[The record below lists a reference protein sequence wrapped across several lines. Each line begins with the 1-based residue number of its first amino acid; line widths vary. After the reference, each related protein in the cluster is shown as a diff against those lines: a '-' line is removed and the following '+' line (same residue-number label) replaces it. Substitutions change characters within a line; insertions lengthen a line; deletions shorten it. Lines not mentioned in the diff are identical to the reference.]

1 MRGYVALLLLLAAI
15 WGASFMFIKI
25 AVDELAP
32 TTTMALRLVFSAFP
46 LLAIVFVKRGFRPAS
61 AEMRTIVV
69 PAMILGVFS
78 TALPFTLIAW
88 GETKIDS
95 GVAAIGNA
103 SMPIFVAILALRFR
117 KSERATGARMFGVVL
132 GLIGVAVLA
141 GVDPKGG
148 WAGFVGTLAVVA
160 ASVSYAIATLY
171 TQSLLDTVHNDVL
184 AAFSVPWGMIWLLP
198 IGVIQAPSHWPG
210 WDVIAAV
217 LALALLG
224 TVAGQLIFFR
234 MIYRYGSARASL
246 GLYLLPVPALIY
258 GALLL
263 GETVTMSAIAGLV
276 LILTGTALGSGL
288 IRLPRRAPVPA
299 SPWATGSSVTGSGSA
314 GGDAR
319 AL

>member
-1 MRGYVALLLLLAAI
+1 V
-15 WGASFMFIKI
+15 
-25 AVDELAP
+25 
-32 TTTMALRLVFSAFP
+32 
-46 LLAIVFVKRGFRPAS
+46 
-61 AEMRTIVV
+61 
-69 PAMILGVFS
+69 
-78 TALPFTLIAW
+78 PFTLIAW

-103 SMPIFVAILALRFR
+103 SMPIFVALLALRFR
-117 KSERATGARMFGVVL
+117 KTERATGARLFGVVL

-184 AAFSVPWGMIWLLP
+184 AAFSVGWGMIFLLP
-198 IGVIQAPSHWPG
+198 IGAIQAPSHWPG
-210 WDVIAAV
+210 WDVIAAI

-224 TVAGQLIFFR
+224 TVAGQLIYFR

-246 GLYLLPVPALIY
+246 VVYLLPVTALIY
-258 GALLL
+258 GAVLL

-299 SPWATGSSVTGSGSA
+299 SP
-314 GGDAR
+314 
-319 AL
+319 